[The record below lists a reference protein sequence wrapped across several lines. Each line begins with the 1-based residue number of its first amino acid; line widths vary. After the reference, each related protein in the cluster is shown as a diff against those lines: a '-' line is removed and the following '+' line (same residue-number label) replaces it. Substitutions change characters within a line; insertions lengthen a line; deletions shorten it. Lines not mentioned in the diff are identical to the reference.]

1 MKSSSPHSL
10 PIFKQPKTNQM
21 QYNFPVKYYKYL
33 KTTSI
38 KFKVISYN
46 QDAHYITIQ
55 VDKTDDLLID
65 MVNLGISIAIDKIA
79 VNAA

>member
-21 QYNFPVKYYKYL
+21 QYTFPVKYFRYL
-33 KTTSI
+33 KTTGI
-38 KFKVISYN
+38 NFKVITYN
-46 QDAHYITIQ
+46 QDCNYITIQ
-55 VDKTDDLLID
+55 IEKTDDLLID

-79 VNAA
+79 TNAA